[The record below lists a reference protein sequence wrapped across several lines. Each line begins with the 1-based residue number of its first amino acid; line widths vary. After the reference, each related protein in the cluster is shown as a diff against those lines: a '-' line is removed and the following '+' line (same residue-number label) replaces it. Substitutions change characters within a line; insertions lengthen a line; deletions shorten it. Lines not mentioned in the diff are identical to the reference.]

1 VNFASPEQAESAF
14 YTAFQCGDLD
24 AMMLVW
30 ADDADIACIHPS
42 GQRLVGVQ
50 SIRKSWEQILGSDT
64 GLRIEVVA
72 RQAFH
77 DEALAAHLV
86 NEHLTLLNQS
96 AHGVV
101 LATNIYRK
109 SAKGWHMVL
118 HHASLNPS
126 PEVKTHQHDT
136 VLH

>member
-1 VNFASPEQAESAF
+1 MGFTSPEQAESAF
-14 YTAFQCGDLD
+14 YAAFQSGDLD

-30 ADDADIACIHPS
+30 SDEPDIACVHPH

-50 SIRKSWEQILGSDT
+50 PIRKSWHHILGDDT

-77 DEALAAHLV
+77 DKALAAHLV
-86 NEHLTLLNQS
+86 NEHLTLGDQS
-96 AHGVV
+96 AHGLV

-109 SAKGWHMVL
+109 GSDGWRMIL
-118 HHASLNPS
+118 HHASPNPS
-126 PEVKTHQHDT
+126 TQAKTHRRNE

>member
-1 VNFASPEQAESAF
+1 MSFASPEQAESAF
-14 YTAFQCGDLD
+14 YAAFQCGDLD

-30 ADDADIACIHPS
+30 ANDSDIACIHPN

-50 SIRKSWEQILGSDT
+50 PIRKSWEHILGSDT

-77 DEALAAHLV
+77 DQSLAAHLV
-86 NEHLTLLNQS
+86 NEHLTLKDQFVRG
-96 AHGVV
+96 AV

-109 SAKGWHMVL
+109 STNGWHMIL
-118 HHASLNPS
+118 HHASPNPT
-126 PEVKTHQHDT
+126 PETATHRRDG